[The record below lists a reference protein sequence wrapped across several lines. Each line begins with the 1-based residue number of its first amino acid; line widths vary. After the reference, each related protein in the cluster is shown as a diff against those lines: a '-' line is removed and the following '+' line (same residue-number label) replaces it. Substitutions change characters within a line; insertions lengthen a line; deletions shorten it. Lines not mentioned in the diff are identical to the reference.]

1 LIRYFQS
8 DDNESDFEGFSEQE
22 SDVDIPNAFS
32 SDEDD
37 GESDIQDEI
46 EEEWSSQLRPARVE
60 NFTEK
65 TGPVFSDRFH
75 RTTATSLDYFSMN
88 FSLNIIPQIVR
99 HTNAYVRL
107 KMEQSGEQDP
117 LWYDVTESEM
127 KVYFGINILVD
138 FQVGKEKV
146 VNQVQDNLTHRTY
159 MDMNLS
165 I

>member
-1 LIRYFQS
+1 
-8 DDNESDFEGFSEQE
+8 
-22 SDVDIPNAFS
+22 
-32 SDEDD
+32 
-37 GESDIQDEI
+37 
-46 EEEWSSQLRPARVE
+46 
-60 NFTEK
+60 
-65 TGPVFSDRFH
+65 
-75 RTTATSLDYFSMN
+75 MN

-159 MDMNLS
+159 MDMNLLIWKQKGGVKFMPVGKIEKRLFLGAHVQRS
-165 I
+165 LV